1 MIYDWSPQVSS
12 RLNKT
17 FILPIALVILFFS
30 GIYGP
35 IYEKPLAQAQV
46 QVYPEEPEYWQATL
60 KLAGASCDVNAAE
73 SAVLHLK
80 GVISVDIEAKKDH
93 LLVGYDPQ
101 KVSPEQMVDAIGKK
115 KGCNANIVGAGRE
128 E

>member
-1 MIYDWSPQVSS
+1 MVKWWFTKVKAYLDSTFLSS
-12 RLNKT
+12 TLLL
-17 FILPIALVILFFS
+17 IVFFS
-30 GIYGP
+30 ILGFLYQ
-35 IYEKPLAQAQV
+35 ETRAQV

-128 E
+128 